1 MSGATF
7 SVSTERAGCEETSHP
22 ARLRS
27 PFLRFMIWCAVVV
40 FWYRNV
46 DWRAKRPLLVRVAA
60 HLSVLALVL
69 ATIFFVG
76 VEIPAPRTRVSAA
89 GGPFSI
95 DVASFAMT
103 SPPSKRQRQASLSG
117 PRDWSTPAD
126 VRAIS
131 RLPVPHTS
139 VPKRPRARVVTYT
152 VQRGDTLSGIA
163 ARFDLS
169 LRTIIWS
176 NREALQ
182 GLPWLIRPGLELFIL
197 PVDGVYHTVQDG
209 ETVVSIAADY
219 DVDAADV
226 YNEWNDLNW
235 GRQPRKGQRLVVPG
249 GEGGALPWQPPVRY
263 ATPGL
268 ATRRYE
274 VCDGEVVEG
283 PGGHGWFTYPTGR
296 SEISGW
302 VFHDPRHPMHIGL
315 DYRCKVGDPIYA
327 ADNGVVTKA
336 GRYGTYGIM
345 VEINHGNC
353 FITRYAH
360 FNGSAVACGDSVYQ
374 GDLIGYCG
382 NTGWSSG
389 SHLHF
394 EIRHDNVPLNPQFY
408 LPQLDRE

>member
-1 MSGATF
+1 
-7 SVSTERAGCEETSHP
+7 
-22 ARLRS
+22 
-27 PFLRFMIWCAVVV
+27 MIWCAVLV

-95 DVASFAMT
+95 DAASFAVT
-103 SPPSKRQRQASLSG
+103 SLPSKGQRQASLSG
-117 PRDWSTPAD
+117 SRDWSTPAD
-126 VRAIS
+126 VRAVS
-131 RLPVPHTS
+131 RLPVLHTI
-139 VPKRPRARVVTYT
+139 VPERPRAQVMIYT

-176 NREALQ
+176 NCEALR
-182 GLPWLIRPGLELFIL
+182 GVPWLIRPGLELFIL
-197 PVDGVYHTVQDG
+197 PVDGVYHTVRDG
-209 ETVVSIAADY
+209 ETVAGIAADHG
-219 DVDAADV
+219 VDAADL
-226 YNEWNDLNW
+226 YNEWNGLNW
-235 GRQPRKGQRLVVPG
+235 GRQPREGQRLVVPG

-302 VFHDPRHPMHIGL
+302 VFHDRRRPMHIGL

-345 VEINHGNC
+345 VEINHGSG

-360 FNGSAVACGDSVYQ
+360 FSSAAVACGDSVYQ

-394 EIRHDNVPLNPQFY
+394 EIRHDNVPLDPEIY
-408 LPQLDRE
+408 LPQLDQE